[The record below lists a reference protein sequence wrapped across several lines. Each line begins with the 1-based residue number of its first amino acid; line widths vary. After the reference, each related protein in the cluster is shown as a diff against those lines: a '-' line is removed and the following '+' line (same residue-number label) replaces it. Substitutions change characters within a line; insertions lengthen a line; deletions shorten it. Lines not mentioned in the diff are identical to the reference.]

1 MWYVIHTM
9 SGQEQDCKLQCEK
22 YVDGQAY
29 QELFIPQYIAQKHFK
44 KEWHDVKKTLFPG
57 YLFVDTEDIGTV
69 MEGLKKFRQ
78 YTKVLRDGELVSPIT
93 QEEQAFLSAMMDKD
107 HIVKYSEGFLIGK
120 TVCITQG
127 PLRNYQGNIK
137 NIDRHRRIAKI
148 DVPIFGRMT
157 PVELGFGAFARL
169 SEEEFSELKAE
180 RIQKQEQE
188 LKNSPDQVEVLTGPF
203 KGVRG
208 TFLYAN
214 AEQDEWT
221 VEIDL
226 FGVGTKVMF
235 RRGEIRMFS
244 DGKQDKK
251 ISKAT

>member
-1 MWYVIHTM
+1 
-9 SGQEQDCKLQCEK
+9 
-22 YVDGQAY
+22 
-29 QELFIPQYIAQKHFK
+29 
-44 KEWHDVKKTLFPG
+44 
-57 YLFVDTEDIGTV
+57 
-69 MEGLKKFRQ
+69 
-78 YTKVLRDGELVSPIT
+78 
-93 QEEQAFLSAMMDKD
+93 
-107 HIVKYSEGFLIGK
+107 
-120 TVCITQG
+120 
-127 PLRNYQGNIK
+127 
-137 NIDRHRRIAKI
+137 
-148 DVPIFGRMT
+148 MT

-188 LKNSPDQVEVLTGPF
+188 LRNSPDQVEVLTGPF

-208 TFLYAN
+208 IFLYAN

-244 DGKQDKK
+244 DGKQDKE
-251 ISKAT
+251 ISNAT